1 MLDITTLIKEDTESI
16 TLYLKNIKIQNV
28 KIIKEDQRYFINTKY
43 NIRLEDI
50 LKIEI

>member
-1 MLDITTLIKEDTESI
+1 MLDITSLIKKDTQEI

-28 KIIKEDQRYFINTKY
+28 KVIKKDQNYFINTKY

-50 LKIEI
+50 LKIEM